1 RDAGREVLPG
11 GARGEYDR
19 AVAACPR
26 VLGHR
31 AGESFRRVAAERGAR
46 RRDDLVGA
54 VLGKLVGAA
63 HGAGAEHEGLDLPA
77 QPIGEPASTGHD
89 FMGDLPQRPVALL
102 EHGEDDRHRTF
113 ASSRSSRT
121 SSGTASGPSPTI
133 LPSLRSAGGSSAS
146 TSIPPAARA
155 TGFVSSG
162 FFLAAMMPLSAG

>member
-1 RDAGREVLPG
+1 
-11 GARGEYDR
+11 
-19 AVAACPR
+19 
-26 VLGHR
+26 
-31 AGESFRRVAAERGAR
+31 
-46 RRDDLVGA
+46 
-54 VLGKLVGAA
+54 
-63 HGAGAEHEGLDLPA
+63 
-77 QPIGEPASTGHD
+77 
-89 FMGDLPQRPVALL
+89 MGDLPQRPVALL

-162 FFLAAMMPLSAG
+162 FFFAATMPLSAGERGSFTPPSGVSTEGGGGSATPRPPP